1 MSIVEVTYMVGK
13 TERTI
18 RNWMDM
24 KGFPRPVDRL
34 WDEAAVIQWCKENG
48 VRVTAPR
55 GW

>member
-1 MSIVEVTYMVGK
+1 MTVVDVAYMVGK

-34 WDEAAVIQWCKENG
+34 WERRAVEEWCRANG
-48 VRVTAPR
+48 VRVNNPR